1 MSFAKENEFI
11 DEKSVNINFE
21 NRNVLQIVEDEPFI
35 PAKCEDSRILYGSLN
50 NYYPLIRY
58 FYTIYERLKLANR
71 LISERVEEKFKTNP
85 DIILSRAKRI
95 KGSNQISNEEA
106 KQFITKELISILFC
120 ITYTKG
126 KNLIEGQNFEDMV

>member
-1 MSFAKENEFI
+1 MSFAKDNEFI

-21 NRNVLQIVEDEPFI
+21 NWNVLQIVEDEPFI

-106 KQFITKELISILFC
+106 K
-120 ITYTKG
+120 
-126 KNLIEGQNFEDMV
+126 